1 MTYSRAVVERA
12 GELRRSGLS
21 CREIAREL
29 DGPSK
34 SAVARWTRSVAAGG
48 TVGRAVAKMELPKVV
63 GDGPVYPDIDPDDK
77 DALIE
82 RLVLENA
89 VLRAVNDVLKAASLD
104 GMSNREKALV
114 IDRLRPAGKWSLR
127 ELTAFLRIS
136 RSSYDYQRR
145 AIARPDRLAPLRAL
159 VRRVFL
165 EDGDGARGYRFV
177 VRRLRELDEPVRA
190 SEKVVR
196 RIMREEGL
204 VPRWMRR
211 KRRAYS
217 SYAGEPTPAPPNLV
231 RRDFR
236 SALPN
241 FLWLTDITEFR
252 LPSGRKVYL
261 SAIRDCFDSSVVAW
275 RAGESP
281 DAALANST
289 LADACAL
296 LAPGEGPVIHSD
308 RGGHYRWPG
317 WISICEGHGLTRSMS
332 AKGCSPDNAAMEGFF
347 GLLKREFWHGRDWTG
362 WAPPAS
368 SRSSVAGS
376 AATIR
381 RGAAMRSAAARRPSS
396 APRWE
401 GPRDGPGNRPQFR
414 VAKMAP
420 SQIDYSPDRCK
431 RPRPAQSSILR
442 GVGDPLMG

>member
-104 GMSNREKALV
+104 GMSNREKTLV

-177 VRRLRELDEPVRA
+177 VRRLRERGATSARPCRT
-190 SEKVVR
+190 SC
-196 RIMREEGL
+196 GS
-204 VPRWMRR
+204 PTSP
-211 KRRAYS
+211 S
-217 SYAGEPTPAPPNLV
+217 SGCPL
-231 RRDFR
+231 
-236 SALPN
+236 L
-241 FLWLTDITEFR
+241 
-252 LPSGRKVYL
+252 
-261 SAIRDCFDSSVVAW
+261 
-275 RAGESP
+275 
-281 DAALANST
+281 
-289 LADACAL
+289 AL
-296 LAPGEGPVIHSD
+296 L
-308 RGGHYRWPG
+308 
-317 WISICEGHGLTRSMS
+317 
-332 AKGCSPDNAAMEGFF
+332 
-347 GLLKREFWHGRDWTG
+347 
-362 WAPPAS
+362 
-368 SRSSVAGS
+368 
-376 AATIR
+376 
-381 RGAAMRSAAARRPSS
+381 
-396 APRWE
+396 
-401 GPRDGPGNRPQFR
+401 
-414 VAKMAP
+414 
-420 SQIDYSPDRCK
+420 
-431 RPRPAQSSILR
+431 
-442 GVGDPLMG
+442 

>member
-104 GMSNREKALV
+104 GMSNREKTLV

-177 VRRLRELDEPVRA
+177 VRRLRERGATSARPCRTSCGSPTSPSSGCPPAGRSTCRPSGTASTPRSWRGGPARARTPRSPTRRSRTPARCCARRGPRHPLRPRRALPLARLDLDLRRA
-190 SEKVVR
+190 RPHQEHVGQGLQPGQRGDGGLLRPAQEGVLARQGLGGLGPRPLHRGARWLDRPLQYGEAQRCAR
-196 RIMREEGL
+196 RPHAGR
-204 VPRWMRR
+204 VPR
-211 KRRAYS
+211 
-217 SYAGEPTPAPPNLV
+217 
-231 RRDFR
+231 
-236 SALPN
+236 
-241 FLWLTDITEFR
+241 
-252 LPSGRKVYL
+252 
-261 SAIRDCFDSSVVAW
+261 
-275 RAGESP
+275 RAGKGRVTVQEIVRSSP
-281 DAALANST
+281 S
-289 LADACAL
+289 
-296 LAPGEGPVIHSD
+296 PG
-308 RGGHYRWPG
+308 
-317 WISICEGHGLTRSMS
+317 
-332 AKGCSPDNAAMEGFF
+332 
-347 GLLKREFWHGRDWTG
+347 LKREIIHSHSHQGSQPLTR
-362 WAPPAS
+362 PP
-368 SRSSVAGS
+368 RAGPTS
-376 AATIR
+376 
-381 RGAAMRSAAARRPSS
+381 
-396 APRWE
+396 
-401 GPRDGPGNRPQFR
+401 
-414 VAKMAP
+414 
-420 SQIDYSPDRCK
+420 
-431 RPRPAQSSILR
+431 
-442 GVGDPLMG
+442 